1 MSNALVSG
9 RIGYIRPDQLDRL
22 TSRMSQTLKLYIPSI
37 LSENKIVLLKGI
49 GALKIN
55 YRSAQFDG
63 DLSIMSAPRE
73 EIFFVPSDEEHLD
86 PILVKIVEL
95 IAKVDESEASNLVQS
110 FMQDLKTELRGNGFL
125 TFPNIGWI
133 KQDNWGSLFFEPAA
147 EYIAINRYF
156 GLGQVAL
163 PPALSDAEQEVLA
176 DLKETVSEKTARA
189 KLLQSRPSQR
199 TWGFIISA
207 ILVLLTVFSVL
218 YFSSKPEIPLAEQQV
233 DTPTTQP
240 AADLPAKK
248 LNESPPSNLL
258 SNDSVIKEDHKLNL
272 PNADDQSKVRD
283 FREEDLAIQTAG
295 TCIVVVGAFADE
307 GNVDRMVQRLEDSA
321 YESVIIEGARLKKV
335 GLRVQC
341 DGDSGT
347 LDWARKHI
355 DQGAWLYKGDL

>member
-1 MSNALVSG
+1 MSNALVSC

-55 YRSAQFDG
+55 YRSAQFDA
-63 DLSIMSAPRE
+63 DLSLVSAPRE

-110 FMQDLKTELRGNGFL
+110 FMQDLMTELRGNGFL

-163 PPALSDAEQEVLA
+163 PPALSEAEQEVLA

-207 ILVLLTVFSVL
+207 VLVLLTAFSVL
-218 YFSSKPEIPLAEQQV
+218 YFSSKSDVPLAEQQV
-233 DTPTTQP
+233 DKPTTQP
-240 AADLPAKK
+240 ADLPDKK
-248 LNESPPSNLL
+248 LDESRLNLL
-258 SNDSVIKEDHKLNL
+258 SEDTVFREQHRLNV
-272 PNADDQSKVRD
+272 PNEESDQSKIRD
-283 FREEDLAIQTAG
+283 FGEESLAIQTGG
-295 TCIVVVGAFADE
+295 TCVIIVGAFADE
-307 GNVDRMVQRLEDSA
+307 SNVDRMVRRLQDSA

-347 LDWARKHI
+347 LEWARKNI
-355 DQGAWLYKGDL
+355 DQGAWIYKGEL